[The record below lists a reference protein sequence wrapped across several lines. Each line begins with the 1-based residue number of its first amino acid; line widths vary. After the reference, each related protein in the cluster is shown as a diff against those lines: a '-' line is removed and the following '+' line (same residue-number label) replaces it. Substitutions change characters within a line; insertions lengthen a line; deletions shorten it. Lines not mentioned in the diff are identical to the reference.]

1 MNTLKKIALIVFI
14 VMCATF
20 TLGKLLTMSST
31 SAEASVIYSSHP
43 HVTYETKQIH
53 GHDIVIFRYGED
65 IEAVKL
71 N

>member
-20 TLGKLLTMSST
+20 TLGKLLTMTST
-31 SAEASVIYSSHP
+31 SAEASVVYSSSP
-43 HVTYETKQIH
+43 YVTYETKHIN
-53 GHDIVIFRYGED
+53 GHDIAIFRFRED
-65 IEAVKL
+65 IEVVKL

>member
-20 TLGKLLTMSST
+20 TLSKLLTMTST
-31 SAEASVIYSSHP
+31 TAEASVVYSSNP
-43 HVTYETKQIH
+43 YVTYETDRIN
-53 GHDIVIFRYGED
+53 GHDIVIFRFRED
-65 IEAVKL
+65 IEVVKL

>member
-20 TLGKLLTMSST
+20 TLGKLLTMTST
-31 SAEASVIYSSHP
+31 AAEASVVYSSSP
-43 HVTYETKQIH
+43 YVTYETQRVN
-53 GHDIVIFRYGED
+53 GHDIVVFRFRED
-65 IEAVKL
+65 IEVVKL

>member
-20 TLGKLLTMSST
+20 TLGKLLTMSSAT
-31 SAEASVIYSSHP
+31 AEASVVYSSSP
-43 HVTYETKQIH
+43 YVTYETQRIN
-53 GHDIVIFRYGED
+53 GHDIVVFRFRED
-65 IEAVKL
+65 IEVVKL